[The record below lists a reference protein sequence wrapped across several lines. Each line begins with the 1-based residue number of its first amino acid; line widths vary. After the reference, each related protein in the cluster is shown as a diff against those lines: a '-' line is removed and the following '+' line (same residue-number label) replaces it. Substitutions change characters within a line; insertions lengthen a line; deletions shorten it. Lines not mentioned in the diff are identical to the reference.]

1 MPTLLGTGSS
11 GYLGGN
17 LLALV
22 AKSKQSAPT
31 IIHSDAITS
40 IPFVPSHPR
49 SHCSTLL
56 SHPIRL
62 SPLNMPRLV
71 RRKPL
76 LERLKAT
83 LNPGDFLLWL
93 SEELETRDW
102 DSNVAGT
109 QLGLGLNFIF
119 LLARAN
125 SGSRPPSD
133 DIFRDDSSRGW
144 LSLFVSTVLV
154 LARLALSER

>member
-1 MPTLLGTGSS
+1 
-11 GYLGGN
+11 
-17 LLALV
+17 
-22 AKSKQSAPT
+22 
-31 IIHSDAITS
+31 
-40 IPFVPSHPR
+40 
-49 SHCSTLL
+49 
-56 SHPIRL
+56 
-62 SPLNMPRLV
+62 MPRLV

-102 DSNVAGT
+102 DSTVAGT
-109 QLGLGLNFIF
+109 QLGLGLNFAF

-125 SGSRPPSD
+125 SGSRAPSD
-133 DIFRDDSSRGW
+133 DIFRDDSGRGW

-154 LARLALSER
+154 LTPLAC